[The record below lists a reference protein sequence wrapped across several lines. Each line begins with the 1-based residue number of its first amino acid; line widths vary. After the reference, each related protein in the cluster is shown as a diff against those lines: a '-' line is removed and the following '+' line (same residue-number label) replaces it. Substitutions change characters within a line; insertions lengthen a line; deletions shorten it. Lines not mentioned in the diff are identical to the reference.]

1 MRTGGHGDARGAS
14 GLRIHYNAPHLVQIR
29 GREETVR
36 SLRRRVAQV
45 IETMD
50 PAVAPQPR
58 PTDVI
63 IAMVLEAAAQEAEAF
78 SWVLPM
84 YNRPDLDQA
93 TDDAACAVQEQI
105 AAALR
110 ARARAYIERP

>member
-1 MRTGGHGDARGAS
+1 MATLVVQAACASITTPPISCKYGG
-14 GLRIHYNAPHLVQIR
+14 Q
-29 GREETVR
+29 EETVR